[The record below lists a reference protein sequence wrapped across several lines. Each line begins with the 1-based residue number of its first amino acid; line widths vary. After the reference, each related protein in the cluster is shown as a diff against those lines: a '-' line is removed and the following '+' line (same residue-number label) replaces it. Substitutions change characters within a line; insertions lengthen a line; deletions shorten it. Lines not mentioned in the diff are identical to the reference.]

1 MLREFLPFKCACS
14 SSLFSLLTEPLDC
27 QFTEQTDSVLFV
39 HCCEHSANFE
49 TRDCLSLYPSLAT
62 LALRVLIC
70 EIGLITAPSS
80 LGGCGLSS
88 LSYKTHRDL
97 LFSLRPSPLPLTSQF
112 PSMLSFS
119 LMLPS
124 SPDIYFAYSFCSFP
138 VSAIPSPVKC
148 ELQEDRD
155 LTTFL
160 TILCFST
167 VLVKAVLKRLSI
179 SCW

>member
-1 MLREFLPFKCACS
+1 M
-14 SSLFSLLTEPLDC
+14 SSLFTAVSTVLTLKPETAWVCIPALLLHRC
-27 QFTEQTDSVLFV
+27 G
-39 HCCEHSANFE
+39 
-49 TRDCLSLYPSLAT
+49 T

-70 EIGLITAPSS
+70 EIGLITVPSS

-119 LMLPS
+119 LTLPS
-124 SPDIYFAYSFCSFP
+124 SPDIYFTYLFCSFP
-138 VSAIPSPVKC
+138 VSTIPSPVEC

-155 LTTFL
+155 LTTFP

-167 VLVKAVLKRLSI
+167 VLIKAVLKRLSI